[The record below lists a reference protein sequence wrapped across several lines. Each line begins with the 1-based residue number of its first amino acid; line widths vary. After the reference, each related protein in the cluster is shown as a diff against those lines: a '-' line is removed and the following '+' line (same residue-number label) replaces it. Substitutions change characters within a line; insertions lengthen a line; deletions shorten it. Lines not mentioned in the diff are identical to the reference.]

1 MRVLPFAGHADPRRR
16 AVLPLRGAGQPVLE
30 PSPELTAIASSAP
43 TVGIVGLG
51 FGRAH
56 IPAFQANGC
65 RVVALC
71 QRDQT
76 TAKTVAYRYD
86 VPHVFARWEEM
97 LERAKPEIVVIATP
111 PALHHAIAL
120 AAFARGAHVLC
131 EKPLALTAAEAQAM
145 TDAAARAGCR
155 AMTSFN
161 WRFTAAMQE
170 LHARVADGVLGRVF
184 HLASRWLGARW
195 AAETAAATWRM
206 DRAQAGHGVM
216 GDMGVHL
223 IDLVRWNFGEWRR
236 LTAHAG
242 IAYPSRSAP
251 GVSRPPDAED
261 YCTVLGELDS
271 GAQVTLTASRVA
283 HGMGEHTL
291 EAYGSRGAVSYR
303 VTRESPRWYEGELRA
318 STGGGLEPVTPRT
331 PPAPAGDGDP
341 LDVTGRAL
349 IAPLVKHFLDGI
361 RTGTTPSPSFA
372 DGLRAQAV
380 LDAVLESAAHGGWV
394 EVAH

>member
-1 MRVLPFAGHADPRRR
+1 MH
-16 AVLPLRGAGQPVLE
+16 
-30 PSPELTAIASSAP
+30 

-76 TAKTVAYRYD
+76 AARAVADRYG

-97 LERAKPEIVVIATP
+97 LERATPEIVVIATP
-111 PALHHAIAL
+111 PPLHHAIAL

-131 EKPLALTAAEAQAM
+131 EKPLAMTAAEARAM
-145 TDAAARAGCR
+145 ADAAARAGR
-155 AMTSFN
+155 VAMTCFN

-170 LHARVADGVLGRVF
+170 LHARVAGGAVGRVF
-184 HLASRWLGARW
+184 HLACRWLGARW

-206 DRAQAGHGVM
+206 DRAQAGHGAM

-236 LTAHAG
+236 VAAHAG

-271 GAQVTLTASRVA
+271 GAEVTLTVSRVA
-283 HGMGEHTL
+283 HGTAEHTL
-291 EAYGSRGAVSYR
+291 EAYGTLGAVSYR
-303 VTRESPRWYEGELRA
+303 LALRGPRWWEGELRA
-318 STGGGLEPVTPRT
+318 STGGGLEPVAPRSA
-331 PPAPAGDGDP
+331 PAPVADGDQ
-341 LDVTGRAL
+341 LDVMGTAL
-349 IAPLVKHFLDGI
+349 IAPLVTRFLDGI
-361 RTGTTPSPSFA
+361 RRGTTPSPSFA
-372 DGLRAQAV
+372 DGARAQAV
-380 LDAVLESAAHGGWV
+380 LDAVLASAARGDWV
-394 EVAH
+394 EVARS